1 LHALVSS
8 VAALFVAAA
17 TMHGRT
23 RETQKKPTTKNG
35 ESQTSFV

>member
-1 LHALVSS
+1 VLTAALHALVSS

-23 RETQKKPTTKNG
+23 
-35 ESQTSFV
+35 